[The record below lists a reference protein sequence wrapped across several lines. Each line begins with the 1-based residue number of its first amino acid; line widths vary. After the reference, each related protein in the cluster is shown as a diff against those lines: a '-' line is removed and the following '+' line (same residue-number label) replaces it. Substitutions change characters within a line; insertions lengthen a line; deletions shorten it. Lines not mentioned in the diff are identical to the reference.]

1 MLKQGP
7 ACKMRGKNGDSC
19 WMRARPVPVV
29 GNNQT
34 CGDMSIRAK
43 DHPEERARA
52 ARLFKILIGNRPGR
66 WDAAS
71 GHMLTQGGRVI
82 LATLPASV
90 EWGLKR
96 QSAATVNAVNDGLM
110 NHQ

>member
-1 MLKQGP
+1 MAIPVGCAPGP
-7 ACKMRGKNGDSC
+7 FRLSAITKR
-19 WMRARPVPVV
+19 VV
-29 GNNQT
+29 I
-34 CGDMSIRAK
+34 CRF
-43 DHPEERARA
+43 ERKTIPKKEHV
-52 ARLFKILIGNRPGR
+52 LPGCLKILIGNRPGR